1 MHSSIL
7 RDMSILGYLG
17 QLQPPDV
24 ASVLPLHSLVP
35 YQVCGPSGGGV
46 PGAAGV
52 WLLGTESC
60 TVNVFWKMGEKC
72 SVIQGNKLISVFN
85 QKARFVLQCHYGTF
99 SVCSV
104 VSAETAGFAV
114 GVVGGFLVG
123 FEFRL
128 IKYTKLMLSC

>member
-1 MHSSIL
+1 M
-7 RDMSILGYLG
+7 
-17 QLQPPDV
+17 
-24 ASVLPLHSLVP
+24 
-35 YQVCGPSGGGV
+35 

-72 SVIQGNKLISVFN
+72 SVIQGNKLISVFD

-104 VSAETAGFAV
+104 VSAETVGFAVMSILLGLLSCLFV

-128 IKYTKLMLSC
+128 S

>member
-1 MHSSIL
+1 VHSSIL

-72 SVIQGNKLISVFN
+72 SVIQGNKLISKRQGLCCSVTM
-85 QKARFVLQCHYGTF
+85 ARFLCVQLLVLKLLGLLSCLF
-99 SVCSV
+99 
-104 VSAETAGFAV
+104 V

-128 IKYTKLMLSC
+128 S

>member
-1 MHSSIL
+1 M
-7 RDMSILGYLG
+7 
-17 QLQPPDV
+17 
-24 ASVLPLHSLVP
+24 
-35 YQVCGPSGGGV
+35 

-104 VSAETAGFAV
+104 VSAETVGFAV
-114 GVVGGFLVG
+114 MSICRCGWWLSGWVRVQV
-123 FEFRL
+123 
-128 IKYTKLMLSC
+128 KLSTQN

>member
-72 SVIQGNKLISVFN
+72 SVIQGNKLISKRQGLCCSVTM
-85 QKARFVLQCHYGTF
+85 ARFLCVQLLVLKLLGLLSCLF
-99 SVCSV
+99 
-104 VSAETAGFAV
+104 V

-128 IKYTKLMLSC
+128 S